1 MQILKHLP
9 DESLSVLLTIF
20 NYIWQ
25 TQHFPTNW
33 KTALIIPIL
42 KPGKIASDP
51 KSYRPISLTSCICK
65 TFERMVN
72 RRSMVHRTKPN
83 SDCFSKWF
91 PKAEI
96 YN

>member
-1 MQILKHLP
+1 MQMLKHLP
-9 DESLSVLLTIF
+9 DESLPVLLTIF

-33 KTALIIPIL
+33 KTAFIILIQ

-51 KSYRPISLTSCICK
+51 KSYRLISLTSCICK

-72 RRSMVHRTKPN
+72 RRLV
-83 SDCFSKWF
+83 W
-91 PKAEI
+91 
-96 YN
+96 YNDNDNDNDNEKDFIKHKDSL